1 MTPPS
6 SRRSSPAEGAPPPA
20 PLAPAE
26 RARLVEAVQTNCHIA
41 DARSAADLSLCIYL
55 LQMREFY
62 RWEHG
67 IAPLAP
73 LPREAVGTW
82 LAEREALWEALE
94 PRDFVAVPVAGR
106 EFDPFDAPAIAAQL
120 RPHGLVYGA
129 GEVAPGRA
137 SFFVAELEGVEQRDA
152 VELWTCG
159 AELARAV
166 AAPPAALQGATILL
180 RRQSLRRWWC
190 ERYEAWTLKR
200 QTGAFKA
207 ALAAHGFDES
217 AAAAELQRIA
227 DLDAETL
234 VLHELGEFE
243 AGRRL
248 DPDWQAMRT
257 ALGSRRADVF
267 VRAAR
272 DHCADCLVTLPALLA
287 RGDGAALH
295 AWFANL
301 EGVRELLFP
310 RLWPAYAAWCEG
322 DAGAALGS
330 VVARGAAHWQHVC
343 ERVLALHRERGAEAP
358 AAIERWLVSG
368 ECALG

>member
-1 MTPPS
+1 MTIDD
-6 SRRSSPAEGAPPPA
+6 
-20 PLAPAE
+20 

-73 LPREAVGTW
+73 LARDAVGSW
-82 LAEREALWEALE
+82 LSGREALWAELE
-94 PRDFVAVPVAGR
+94 ERDFVPVPVGGR
-106 EFDPFDAPAIAAQL
+106 EFDPFDAPAIAAHL
-120 RPHGLVYGA
+120 SPHGLAYGA

-137 SFFVAELEGVEQRDA
+137 SFFVAELERIEHRGDA
-152 VELWTCG
+152 ELWICG

-166 AAPPAALQGATILL
+166 AAPPAALQGATIVL
-180 RRQSLRRWWC
+180 RRESLRRWWC
-190 ERYEAWTLKR
+190 ERYEAWTSRR
-200 QTGAFKA
+200 QDGAFKA

-217 AAAAELQRIA
+217 DATAELRRIA

-243 AGRRL
+243 TGRRL
-248 DPDWQAMRT
+248 DPDWHAMRA
-257 ALGSRRADVF
+257 ALASRRADVF
-267 VRAAR
+267 VRAVR

-287 RGDGAALH
+287 RGDAAALH

-301 EGVRELLFP
+301 EGVRELLFA
-310 RLWPAYAAWCEG
+310 RLWPAYSAWCAG
-322 DAGAALGS
+322 DAGAALGEA
-330 VVARGAAHWQHVC
+330 VARGAEHWLEVC
-343 ERVLALHRERGAEAP
+343 ERVLALHREHGADAP
-358 AAIERWLVSG
+358 VAIERWLVSG

>member
-1 MTPPS
+1 MGAASPS
-6 SRRSSPAEGAPPPA
+6 AVHAMSAAA
-20 PLAPAE
+20 HAA
-26 RARLVEAVQTNCHIA
+26 LVQAVQTNCHIA
-41 DARSAADLSLCIYL
+41 DARHATELSLCTYL

-62 RWEHG
+62 RWEQG
-67 IAPLAP
+67 AAPLAP
-73 LPREAVGTW
+73 LPRDAVGSW
-82 LAEREALWEALE
+82 LAAREALWADLE
-94 PRDFVAVPVAGR
+94 ERDFVPVPVAGGD
-106 EFDPFDAPAIAAQL
+106 FDPFDTTAIAAQL
-120 RPHGLVYGA
+120 LPHGLAYSA

-137 SFFVAELEGVEQRDA
+137 SFFVAELERVERRGEVD
-152 VELWTCG
+152 LWICG

-200 QTGAFKA
+200 QAGAFKA
-207 ALAAHGFDES
+207 ALAAHGFDEG
-217 AAAAELQRIA
+217 AAAAELHRIA

-248 DPDWQAMRT
+248 DPDWQAMRA
-257 ALGSRRADVF
+257 ALASRRADVF

-310 RLWPAYAAWCEG
+310 RLWPAYAAWCDG
-322 DAGAALGS
+322 DAGVALGT
-330 VVARGAAHWQHVC
+330 VVAQGAAHWPQVC
-343 ERVLALHRERGAEAP
+343 ARVLALHRERGAEAP

-368 ECALG
+368 DCALI